1 MKIYGRAPAKG
12 EVTLFVLPR
21 TGNVVNYEILGHVL
35 EAATREEQ
43 ASRAGWSKVKDSGWY
58 ARESWRSDRR
68 GAS

>member
-21 TGNVVNYEILGHVL
+21 TGNVVNYEILG
-35 EAATREEQ
+35 
-43 ASRAGWSKVKDSGWY
+43 WY
-58 ARESWRSDRR
+58 ARESWRFDRR